1 MSLIRT
7 EIRLIP
13 YIQRLQSI
21 NIKEVT
27 KMKKNYEEPEMEEL
41 LLEFADVICIS
52 EQGETGD
59 DFGPDWN

>member
-1 MSLIRT
+1 
-7 EIRLIP
+7 
-13 YIQRLQSI
+13 
-21 NIKEVT
+21 
-27 KMKKNYEEPEMEEL
+27 MKKNYEEPEMEEL